1 MNDNLKR
8 IFDMAKQDRVFHPAS
23 LDPRVYGKDIAF
35 IKHIRHIEPSVG
47 EQVEML
53 LQRQWRI
60 LLISANNGLF
70 GLCAVLTGQQ
80 QPMLSQSIQCG
91 ELR

>member
-1 MNDNLKR
+1 MKGRNNDSTHW
-8 IFDMAKQDRVFHPAS
+8 FDTGIDCE
-23 LDPRVYGKDIAF
+23 DIAF
-35 IKHIRHIEPSVG
+35 VKHIRHIEPSVG